1 MGEGALLAGGAGS
14 GEEIC
19 GMKAPVGPQKVLREH
34 VLVGCPASKPDGFV
48 REETTENLP
57 LGWRIIVISVC
68 EILTASFWKCR
79 NVLLI
84 CGITEGSGK
93 KKLVDNSLCF
103 KLLTVEERMFYAE
116 KAQKWNEKKSLQKA
130 AKEVRA

>member
-1 MGEGALLAGGAGS
+1 MGGEGKGRPSGERAWGEWCLVSEQGVGEGALLAGGAGS

-19 GMKAPVGPQKVLREH
+19 GMKAPVGPQKALREH

-93 KKLVDNSLCF
+93 KKNSLIIRFASSC
-103 KLLTVEERMFYAE
+103 
-116 KAQKWNEKKSLQKA
+116 
-130 AKEVRA
+130 